1 MVKIF
6 SEEDIFDNFLSCFFF
21 EKLFVSLSVWFNGD
35 PRGDMGSLSVVV
47 DGERFDR
54 VGRCYPLT
62 AAEID
67 ALTNGP
73 WSASN
78 WGVFNG

>member
-1 MVKIF
+1 MKATHYFHGVKIPGKR
-6 SEEDIFDNFLSCFFF
+6 SRY
-21 EKLFVSLSVWFNGD
+21 SVWFNGD
-35 PRGDMGSLSVVV
+35 PRGDTGSLSVVV

-54 VGRCYPLT
+54 AGRCYPLT

-78 WGVFNG
+78 WGVFNGVS

>member
-1 MVKIF
+1 MNATHYFHGVKIPGR
-6 SEEDIFDNFLSCFFF
+6 
-21 EKLFVSLSVWFNGD
+21 VSRYSVWFKGD
-35 PRGDMGSLSVVV
+35 PRGDTSSLSVVV

-54 VGRCYPLT
+54 AGRCYPLT

-78 WGVFNG
+78 WGVFNGVS